1 MEVLCFSLFCVL
13 SSFAI
18 ILKRKIDMVDL
29 LLYYGC
35 LVTVKVLWL
44 FLMVPSVGLQCV
56 FVVFP
61 DHTHL
66 LFKVFLD
73 KILIF
78 ILMKEMSLITGNFI
92 LEPIYSSEILKY
104 IWPGCNI
111 YHLSLS
117 LFAYFQVG
125 RQNHTESYIVVDSLF
140 NVPRNIC
147 GSSVLVFVLLC
158 ISLCSFYFC

>member
-1 MEVLCFSLFCVL
+1 
-13 SSFAI
+13 
-18 ILKRKIDMVDL
+18 
-29 LLYYGC
+29 
-35 LVTVKVLWL
+35 
-44 FLMVPSVGLQCV
+44 MVPSVGLQCV

-104 IWPGCNI
+104 I
-111 YHLSLS
+111 
-117 LFAYFQVG
+117 
-125 RQNHTESYIVVDSLF
+125 
-140 NVPRNIC
+140 
-147 GSSVLVFVLLC
+147 
-158 ISLCSFYFC
+158 